1 MCYGRNYLM
10 SNPLNNYQ
18 EYFREIEAKMEAL
31 RAAVLAKE
39 EASMRPP
46 KALPRGLKNA
56 KDSRFLL
63 IDPFTGGANQKIT
76 HPAA

>member
-1 MCYGRNYLM
+1 MN
-10 SNPLNNYQ
+10 NPLNNFQ
-18 EYFREIEAKMEAL
+18 EYFREIEAAMEAL
-31 RAAVLAKE
+31 KTAVLAKE

-76 HPAA
+76 HSAA